1 MESGKALD
9 ILNILK
15 KEYPDIPKSFL
26 EFNNSFELL
35 ISVILSAQCTDK
47 MVNIVAPKLFAAF
60 PDAKSLAEGGL
71 DEIMTII
78 KPTGF
83 FQNKAR
89 SIKNCA
95 RDLVEKFG
103 SKVPETVDELVT
115 LPGVG
120 RKTANVVTQIAF
132 DRTEGVVIDTHVKR
146 LSNRIGFSKHE
157 DVDKIEKDLMELFP
171 QKVWKPLTFYLILHG
186 RAVCDARKPDCENCV
201 VSPLCDHYARYRGL
215 PPKAA
220 PTGKAAPKAEKPPKK
235 AAPVKKPAAKAS
247 TKKIVSAK
255 KKAGK

>member
-1 MESGKALD
+1 MESGKALE

-26 EFNNSFELL
+26 EFNDPFELL

-47 MVNIVAPKLFAAF
+47 MVNIVTPKLFAAF
-60 PDAKSLAEGGL
+60 PDAKSLAAGDL

-83 FQNKAR
+83 FQNKAK

-103 SKVPETVDELVT
+103 AKVPETVDELVT

-146 LSNRIGFSKHE
+146 LSNRIGFSEHE
-157 DVDKIEKDLMELFP
+157 DVDKIETDLMELFP
-171 QKVWKPLTFYLILHG
+171 QKAWKPLTFYLIMHG

-201 VSPLCDHYARYRGL
+201 LSPKCDYYVRYKGS

-220 PTGKAAPKAEKPPKK
+220 AAEKKAPKAEKQSKK
-235 AAPVKKPAAKAS
+235 ASAVKKPAPKAPAE
-247 TKKIVSAK
+247 KNGSAK

>member
-1 MESGKALD
+1 MDNGKALEV
-9 ILNILK
+9 LNILK
-15 KEYPDIPKSFL
+15 NEYPDIPKSFL
-26 EFNNSFELL
+26 EFKNSYELL

-47 MVNIVAPKLFAAF
+47 MVNLVTPKLFAAF
-60 PDAKSLAEGGL
+60 PDAKSLAAGDI
-71 DEIMTII
+71 DEIMAII

-83 FQNKAR
+83 FQNKAK

-103 SKVPETVDELVT
+103 SKVPETVDEMVT

-146 LSNRIGFSKHE
+146 LSNPIGFSKHE

-186 RAVCDARKPDCENCV
+186 RAVCGARKPDCENCA
-201 VSPLCDHYARYRGL
+201 VSPLCDHYARYKGL
-215 PPKAA
+215 PPKAS
-220 PTGKAAPKAEKPPKK
+220 
-235 AAPVKKPAAKAS
+235 PVKNPAAQAS
-247 TKKIVSAK
+247 GHKNVSTK